1 MKKLVSITLAL
12 VLLQSCG
19 LFLSPF
25 DAQGYRYFIE
35 LKVLHQKFIETF
47 TQTDDNEFDKTAVND
62 FYNIIDLK
70 FREAI
75 EYQAQVTQDNTRLTA
90 FSILREQFEDDF
102 SYLTE
107 GNAYF
112 DGITSELLMK
122 QVNTNYNLAIKGELS
137 RRNTP

>member
-1 MKKLVSITLAL
+1 MKKLVSIILAL

-25 DAQGYRYFIE
+25 SAQNYQYFIE
-35 LKVLHQKFIETF
+35 LKVLHLKFIESF
-47 TQTDDNEFDKTAVND
+47 TESDENEYNQPLIKE

-90 FSILREQFEDDF
+90 FTILREQFEDDF
-102 SYLTE
+102 GYLLE
-107 GNAYF
+107 GNEYF

-137 RRNTP
+137 RRNAP